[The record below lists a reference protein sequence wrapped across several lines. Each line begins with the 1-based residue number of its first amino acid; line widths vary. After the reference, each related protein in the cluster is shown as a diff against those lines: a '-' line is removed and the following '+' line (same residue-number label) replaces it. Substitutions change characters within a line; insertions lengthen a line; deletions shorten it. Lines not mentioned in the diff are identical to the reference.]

1 MWLECS
7 VLFYSELKQK
17 NATLRERYANWRSS
31 EKKSLEGN
39 QQLTLG
45 GELVR
50 GAELSC
56 CRSCCDVWL
65 GVDGGVKLAVKSSST
80 PWDDCRSAAG
90 RAAGG
95 QVPTQQTPANYRTIK
110 AKTIKNIWIRELDYL
125 DKICLKMERI
135 IPCFFSLLHPKF
147 RLMIDHHTS
156 CRVLQRHLGGWHTLS
171 HLPDT
176 SVHFEEEQL
185 SSSDTW
191 SVREVCR
198 LHSTSDI
205 RLETKDGKKFD
216 TSIWSRRRQSHSLIS
231 QLITDQSSWS
241 SLWSLRNFEAVLR
254 PVFPSDGAQACPNF
268 PHFHLTASGEEF
280 ENKKI

>member
-1 MWLECS
+1 MFQS
-7 VLFYSELKQK
+7 
-17 NATLRERYANWRSS
+17 
-31 EKKSLEGN
+31 
-39 QQLTLG
+39 
-45 GELVR
+45 
-50 GAELSC
+50 
-56 CRSCCDVWL
+56 
-65 GVDGGVKLAVKSSST
+65 
-80 PWDDCRSAAG
+80 
-90 RAAGG
+90 
-95 QVPTQQTPANYRTIK
+95 
-110 AKTIKNIWIRELDYL
+110 
-125 DKICLKMERI
+125 
-135 IPCFFSLLHPKF
+135 FFSSLLHPKF

-156 CRVLQRHLGGWHTLS
+156 CRVPQRHLGGWHTLS

-205 RLETKDGKKFD
+205 RLETKDVKKFD

>member
-1 MWLECS
+1 MRKHLPVIGINIQLGVTRVFNPIKKILSSLSVLYQTVRLRKRFFS

-17 NATLRERYANWRSS
+17 NATLRERHASWRSS

-125 DKICLKMERI
+125 DKICFKAGKNHSMFFQPPSSKIPSHDRSPHVVSSPAATPRRLAHFVAPPWHKCALWRGTIVQLGHMECEISVPPPQHLR
-135 IPCFFSLLHPKF
+135 HPP
-147 RLMIDHHTS
+147 RD
-156 CRVLQRHLGGWHTLS
+156 
-171 HLPDT
+171 
-176 SVHFEEEQL
+176 
-185 SSSDTW
+185 
-191 SVREVCR
+191 
-198 LHSTSDI
+198 
-205 RLETKDGKKFD
+205 
-216 TSIWSRRRQSHSLIS
+216 
-231 QLITDQSSWS
+231 
-241 SLWSLRNFEAVLR
+241 
-254 PVFPSDGAQACPNF
+254 
-268 PHFHLTASGEEF
+268 
-280 ENKKI
+280 